1 MNELFYVEMKN
12 SKGEYEPAG
21 VMTLR
26 KATEL
31 SWANNHAAFRTEP
44 LEVND
49 HGKHENT

>member
-1 MNELFYVEMKN
+1 MNEVFYVEMKN
-12 SKGEYEPAG
+12 PKGEYEPAG

-44 LEVND
+44 LEVKD
-49 HGKHENT
+49 DGKKNP